1 MLVRLA
7 ALLLTMTCVTVSAQE
22 SFTRTATPWPDV
34 PPPPK
39 AQVQWVS
46 DDMRVNGVPM
56 KVQAFQSRASKDEV
70 VAFYMAHWRI
80 AANAVP
86 DPAKPPAS
94 VTAHGPDT
102 LVARA
107 HGPYYS
113 LVKVRTTPDGGS
125 EGTISTSLLLGVEP
139 RIDASG
145 IPAPRSATPV
155 NVVESIDNGKRNKQ
169 VMLVSRE
176 PLDSIASYYQTQLT
190 ASGWS
195 LLQEQIASAK
205 GSQGPAIVRMY
216 GRDKQQLDVAMG
228 VDAER
233 RLTIV
238 TVNLVKF

>member
-1 MLVRLA
+1 M
-7 ALLLTMTCVTVSAQE
+7 
-22 SFTRTATPWPDV
+22 
-34 PPPPK
+34 
-39 AQVQWVS
+39 
-46 DDMRVNGVPM
+46 
-56 KVQAFQSRASKDEV
+56 
-70 VAFYMAHWRI
+70 
-80 AANAVP
+80 
-86 DPAKPPAS
+86 
-94 VTAHGPDT
+94 
-102 LVARA
+102 ARA

-113 LVKVRTTPDGGS
+113 LVKVRSASDGGS

-176 PLDSIASYYQTQLT
+176 PLDSIASYYQTQLA

-195 LLQEQIASAK
+195 LLQEQNASAK